1 MSPRVSIVTGASG
14 GLGRFI
20 ARDLSRDGHVVVVSS
35 RNTEAL
41 SRVYEEGRKDGGTYM
56 KHPIDIRDRA
66 QVSVL
71 IDKVLEKYGRIDVL
85 VNSAGF
91 VHPRLNLENVKND
104 DLLDCFE
111 TNVFGLFYLL
121 ERVIPVMKA
130 QKSGVIINIASKS
143 AKFAVPGLAVY
154 SASKSASL
162 VMMQALAKELSGTDI
177 LCITVC
183 PSGMNTAMRALVYG
197 EEDAAKQQDPE
208 FVAKIVSEIACKVR
222 SVPQGA
228 CVNVVRGEVV
238 VNEMP
243 NLP

>member
-1 MSPRVSIVTGASG
+1 MSSRISIVTGASG
-14 GLGRFI
+14 GLGKFI
-20 ARDLSRDGHVVVVSS
+20 ARDLSRYGHVVVVSS
-35 RNTEAL
+35 RNPETL
-41 SRVYEEGRKDGGTYM
+41 SRASEEGQKDGGTYM
-56 KHPIDIRDRA
+56 KHALDIRDRA
-66 QVSVL
+66 QVNVL

-91 VHPRLNLENVKND
+91 VHPRLDLENVKHD

-121 ERVIPVMKA
+121 QRVVPIMKA

-143 AKFAVPGLAVY
+143 ARFAVPGLGVY

-162 VMMQALAKELSGTDI
+162 VLMQALAKELSEANI
-177 LCITVC
+177 LCVTIC

-208 FVAKIVSEIACKVR
+208 SVAKIVYEIVCKTR

-228 CVNVVRGEVV
+228 CVDVIRGEVV